1 MVLTVETGKKRM
13 PNRDKSFK
21 LLLSCAASLLSYA
34 FWMWKDCF
42 SKGQLSECGVRCGS
56 RRTNWMMFCILLWEL
71 SDRSRIEWKSSFL

>member
-42 SKGQLSECGVRCGS
+42 SKGQRSGMRSEV
-56 RRTNWMMFCILLWEL
+56 
-71 SDRSRIEWKSSFL
+71 WKQMHQLDDVLYPALGAQRPQPD